1 MMARLIVQTVAW
13 LIVQAA
19 LLFVTA
25 GTLRWTGAWAYLAES
40 GALGLAMGLVLARRD
55 PELLAERL
63 RLPLQAGQARWD
75 KIFITCAGLA
85 WFGWMVVMALDAA
98 RFRWSS
104 MPAWLDLVGALVLA
118 GGFIVIH
125 RTFLAN
131 SFTAPVVRIQAERG
145 HRVIT
150 SGPYRVVRHPM
161 YAGVILYLLGTA
173 LLLGSWWG
181 VALVPLLVGGLA
193 PRAVFEERFLAAR
206 LEGYA
211 DYAARVR
218 WRFVPGLW

>member
-1 MMARLIVQTVAW
+1 MVARLIVQTVAW

-19 LLFVTA
+19 FLFGVA
-25 GTLRWTGAWAYLAES
+25 GTPRWPGAWAYLAEV
-40 GALGLAMGLVLARRD
+40 GVLGLAMGLLLARRD
-55 PELLAERL
+55 PALLAERL

-75 KIFITCAGLA
+75 KIFITCAGPA
-85 WFGWMVVMALDAA
+85 WFGWMIVMALDAA
-98 RFRWSS
+98 RFGWSS
-104 MPAWLDLVGALVLA
+104 MPAWLAAVGALVLA
-118 GGFIVIH
+118 AGFAVIH
-125 RTFLAN
+125 CTFLAN
-131 SFTAPVVRIQAERG
+131 SFTAPVVRIQAERC

-161 YAGVILYLLGTA
+161 YAGMIFYFLGTA
-173 LLLGSWWG
+173 LMLGSWWG
-181 VALVPLLVGGLA
+181 VALVPLLIAGLA

-211 DYAARVR
+211 AYAARVR